1 MLFLNG
7 TFLYQT
13 FFLDETFIY
22 QMFFLNETFIY
33 QMFFLNETLIGY
45 YNYNFFLSGINWRS
59 FTTQETTI
67 YNSSFLY
74 DPIYLSL
81 IFDELHSFSQYLL
94 GSIITLQFSP
104 VNVVLLFESLLCF
117 QVDTNMKDA
126 ILVAFK
132 FLLCVSLLIF
142 ARGGIPRFRFDYLT
156 KLGWIRFL
164 SIVLLFFLLE
174 LLILS
179 AF

>member
-1 MLFLNG
+1 
-7 TFLYQT
+7 
-13 FFLDETFIY
+13 
-22 QMFFLNETFIY
+22 MFFLNETI
-33 QMFFLNETLIGY
+33 IGY
-45 YNYNFFLSGINWRS
+45 CNYNFFLSGINWQS
-59 FTTQETTI
+59 FITKEVTT
-67 YNSSFLY
+67 YNSNFLY
-74 DPIYLSL
+74 DSVYLSL
-81 IFDELHSFSQYLL
+81 IFDEFHNFSQYYL
-94 GSIITLQFSP
+94 ITTTTFQFSP
-104 VNVVLLFESLLCF
+104 ISTVLLLESLLCF
-117 QVDTNMKDA
+117 QIDTNMKDA
-126 ILVAFK
+126 ISVAFK